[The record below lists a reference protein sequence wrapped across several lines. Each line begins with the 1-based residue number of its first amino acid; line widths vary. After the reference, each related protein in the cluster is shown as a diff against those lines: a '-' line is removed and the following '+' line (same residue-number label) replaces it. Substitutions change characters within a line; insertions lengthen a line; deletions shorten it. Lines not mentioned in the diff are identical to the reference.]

1 VKQTQGVHDALR
13 LDASQRPPAERDV
26 EPLAWNLE
34 SFRPVHREAHALP
47 LLVSQRPLRFTDGFG
62 VRVKGEH
69 KPGLRRSQSRQAA
82 FTATDIEYAATL
94 ERD

>member
-69 KPGLRRSQSRQAA
+69 KPGLRRGQSRQAA